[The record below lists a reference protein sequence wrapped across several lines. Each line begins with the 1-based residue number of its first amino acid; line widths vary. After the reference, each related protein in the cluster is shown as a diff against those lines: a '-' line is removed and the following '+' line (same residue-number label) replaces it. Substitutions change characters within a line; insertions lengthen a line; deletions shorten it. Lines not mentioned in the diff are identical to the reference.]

1 MQRWLRAGKALETG
15 GISVSFGGFNP
26 RPHTNV
32 VGMWAFSNFFSKN
45 VFKFFSV
52 ENPKF
57 VYLKNLIQTNPNSLA
72 LTLTNCK

>member
-32 VGMWAFSNFFSKN
+32 VGMWAFSNFFQKTFSNFFLLKIQNLFISRTLSK
-45 VFKFFSV
+45 VT
-52 ENPKF
+52 
-57 VYLKNLIQTNPNSLA
+57 LIA
-72 LTLTNCK
+72 